1 MSSIDEIALGTG
13 LVGGLALFL
22 FGMDILARSLKHVA
36 GDHLKTLLA
45 RMTNNRFLGL
55 AAGAMV
61 TALIQ
66 SSSVTTVL
74 LVGFIS
80 AGLMT
85 TAQSVAMIL
94 GANIG
99 TTITAQILAF
109 KVTALAL
116 PILSAGF
123 FVSFLATR
131 PDYREYGRITLGLG
145 LVFFGMTIMSEA
157 VAPLRS
163 YAPFLDV
170 MGSLES
176 PALAA
181 LVGAGFTALVQSS
194 SATTGILIVM
204 AGQGL
209 IGLEPAIA
217 LALGANI
224 GTCVTALLAA
234 IGKPREAVR
243 AALVHTLFN
252 VAGVV
257 IWVGFI
263 DQLAELARIVSPAR
277 PELDGTARTVIE
289 VPRQIANAHTFF
301 NVVNALVFI
310 GFTPQITRLVERL
323 VPMRPPR
330 IEPRYAPRHLDP
342 QLLGLPAIAL
352 DAARLEILRLGALVR
367 EMFDAAFP
375 TLLSGSPLQ
384 IDKLEAMDRPV
395 DLLHREILGYLRQIS
410 LGSLTA
416 EQSELLMAYM
426 KIANDLEHIG
436 DQISIGMVTSAR
448 KRIDENVVVSAATA
462 AVLRRLHEQ
471 VHDAFLASL
480 LALEQGDLER
490 AAAVRAMKRDVAQK
504 LEEVARHQMQRLRAD
519 EPRRLH
525 TYARE
530 IELTEALDD
539 IFRTIRRI
547 SRTQIMAAG
556 QPRGDAGS

>member
-1 MSSIDEIALGTG
+1 MSGIDHISLATG

-22 FGMDILARSLKHVA
+22 FGMDILANALKQVA
-36 GDHLKTLLA
+36 GDYLKVILG
-45 RMTNNRFLGL
+45 RMTRNRLLGL
-55 AAGAMV
+55 VAGAGV
-61 TALIQ
+61 TALVQ

-80 AGLMT
+80 AGLMQSS
-85 TAQSVAMIL
+85 QSVAMIL

-99 TTITAQILAF
+99 STVTAQILAF

-116 PILSAGF
+116 PVIALGF
-123 FVSFLATR
+123 FVSFVSPRA
-131 PDYREYGRITLGLG
+131 DFREYGRFALGLG
-145 LVFFGMTIMSEA
+145 LVFFGMSIMSDA
-157 VAPLRS
+157 VSPLRS
-163 YAPFLDV
+163 YQPFLDF
-170 MGSLES
+170 MQSLQS
-176 PALAA
+176 PFLAA
-181 LVGAGFTALVQSS
+181 LLGAGFTAVIQSS
-194 SATTGILIVM
+194 AATTGILIVM

-243 AALVHTLFN
+243 AALVHVLFN
-252 VAGVV
+252 VAGVL
-257 IWVGFI
+257 IWIGFI
-263 DQLAELARIVSPAR
+263 DQLAELARLVSPVR
-277 PELDGTARTVIE
+277 PELDGPARTVAE

-301 NVVNALVFI
+301 NVVNALIFI
-310 GFTPQITRLVERL
+310 GFTSQITRLVEWL
-323 VPMRPPR
+323 VPMRPPK

-342 QLLGLPAIAL
+342 QLLGLPAFAL

-367 EMFDAAFP
+367 EMFEAAFP
-375 TLLSGSPLQ
+375 TLLSGSPVQ
-384 IDKLEAMDRPV
+384 IDLLRDMDRPV

-410 LGSLTA
+410 LGDLTE
-416 EQSELLMAYM
+416 EQSELLMGYM

-448 KRIDENVVVSAATA
+448 KRIDENVVISPATT

-471 VHDAFLASL
+471 VCSALAGSL
-480 LALEQGDLER
+480 QALEEGDLER
-490 AAAVRAMKRDVAQK
+490 AAAVRAMKEDVARRM
-504 LEEVARHQMQRLRAD
+504 EEVARHQMLRLRAE
-519 EPRRLH
+519 EPRRLP

-547 SRTQIMAAG
+547 SRTQLMCEGKRHGGAA
-556 QPRGDAGS
+556 S

>member
-1 MSSIDEIALGTG
+1 MSSLDEIALGTG

-99 TTITAQILAF
+99 TTVTAQILAF
-109 KVTALAL
+109 NVTALAL

-131 PDYREYGRITLGLG
+131 ADWREYGRIALGLG

-170 MGSLES
+170 MASLES

-301 NVVNALVFI
+301 NVVNALVFV

-384 IDKLEAMDRPV
+384 ISKLEAMDRPV

-416 EQSELLMAYM
+416 EQSKLLMAYM